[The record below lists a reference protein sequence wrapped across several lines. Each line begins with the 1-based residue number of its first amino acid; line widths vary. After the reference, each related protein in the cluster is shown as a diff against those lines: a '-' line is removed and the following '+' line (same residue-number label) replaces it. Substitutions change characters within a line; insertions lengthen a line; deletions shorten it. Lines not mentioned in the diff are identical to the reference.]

1 MSATAISPRSARCH
15 GWSPVSSGPISTSTI
30 ARGSAPWRSAMVVM
44 PVVMGVISTPP
55 KSKTTART
63 GRVGTELDTTPNL
76 RRLRQGGS
84 VLLFADI
91 FEGLADAIPDAP
103 AISQGERIVRWGE
116 YDDRAA
122 RLAAGFAARGLG
134 RDAKVGMF
142 MYNSPEYLVTQY
154 AAFKERLTPVNVNYR
169 YLDDELA
176 YLLDNADC
184 AAIVYHRS
192 LGDRLERI
200 RDRLPQLE
208 WYVSV
213 DDGPAPGGVEVA
225 GAEAL
230 ADVLAAHEPAPRRER
245 SPDDVYLLYT
255 GGTTGMP
262 KGVMYAVGP
271 FTEGFL
277 GFVAVGMGR
286 APFQSTEEVV
296 EAVKAAVDG
305 GMQTTALPACP
316 LMHGTGVWLGALLP
330 QLSGGEVA
338 LLEGRS
344 FDAHELWQVVERR
357 GVNTIVMVGDA
368 FGRPMLQALRER
380 ADTPYDA
387 SAVNAYISTGAMLS
401 TEVKEGLLEFTPSAV
416 IMDVLGSTEGGMA
429 QRIAVKGAVG
439 TTASFGAMPTTRVFD
454 LDDREVA
461 PGSGEI
467 GIVAVSGP
475 NIPLGYYKDDE
486 KTARTFRT
494 VDGVRYSFPGDMAMV
509 EADGSITLLGRGS
522 NCINTAGE
530 KVFPEEVEEVV
541 KTHPAVA
548 DCLVFG
554 VDDER
559 FGQRVVGVFS
569 VLDGAADTGR

>member
-1 MSATAISPRSARCH
+1 M
-15 GWSPVSSGPISTSTI
+15 
-30 ARGSAPWRSAMVVM
+30 
-44 PVVMGVISTPP
+44 
-55 KSKTTART
+55 
-63 GRVGTELDTTPNL
+63 
-76 RRLRQGGS
+76 
-84 VLLFADI
+84 LLFADI
-91 FEGLADAIPDAP
+91 FEALADAIPDAP
-103 AISQGERIVRWGE
+103 AISQGQRVVRWGE

-122 RLAAGFAARGLG
+122 RLAAGFAAHGLG

-200 RDRLPQLE
+200 RDRVPQLE
-208 WYVSV
+208 WYVAV

-230 ADVLAAHEPAPRRER
+230 ADVLAANEPAPRRER

-262 KGVMYAVGP
+262 KGVMYAIGP

-296 EAVKAAVDG
+296 EAVQAAVAG

-344 FDAHELWQVVERR
+344 FDAHELWRVVERR

-454 LDDREVA
+454 LDDREVV

-494 VDGVRYSFPGDMAMV
+494 IDGVRYSFPGDMAMV

-530 KVFPEEVEEVV
+530 KVFPEEVEEIV

-569 VLDGAADTGR
+569 VLDGEAAPAGDDVIAHTKARLSSYKVPKQLRAVDSVPRAPNGKADYQTARGLFTA

>member
-1 MSATAISPRSARCH
+1 ML
-15 GWSPVSSGPISTSTI
+15 V
-30 ARGSAPWRSAMVVM
+30 
-44 PVVMGVISTPP
+44 
-55 KSKTTART
+55 
-63 GRVGTELDTTPNL
+63 
-76 RRLRQGGS
+76 
-84 VLLFADI
+84 FADI
-91 FEGLADAIPDAP
+91 FEAIADAVPDAP
-103 AISQGERIVRWGE
+103 AITQGDRIVRWGD
-116 YDDRAA
+116 YDDQAA
-122 RLAAGFAARGLG
+122 HLAAGLAEHGLG
-134 RDAKVGMF
+134 VGSKIGMF
-142 MYNSPEYLVTQY
+142 MYNCPEYLITQY
-154 AAFKERLTPVNVNYR
+154 AAFKERVTPVNVNYR

-184 AAIVYHRS
+184 EAIVFHRS

-200 RDRLPQLE
+200 RDRLPGLA
-208 WYVSV
+208 WYVVV
-213 DDGPAPGGVEVA
+213 DDGPAPGGVEVT
-225 GAEAL
+225 GAEAF
-230 ADVLAAHEPAPRRER
+230 ADVLAAHSPAPRRQR
-245 SPDDVYLLYT
+245 DPDDVYLLYT

-262 KGVMYAVGP
+262 KGVMYAQGP

-286 APFQSTEEVV
+286 APFQSIEEVV
-296 EAVKAAVDG
+296 EAVSGAVG
-305 GMQTTALPACP
+305 GGGQSTAMPACP

-330 QLSGGEVA
+330 HLSGGEVA

-344 FDAHELWQVVERR
+344 FDAAELWQVVERR

-368 FGRPMLQALRER
+368 FGRPMLQALRDR
-380 ADTPYDA
+380 AGSPFDVG
-387 SAVNAYISTGAMLS
+387 SVNAYISTGAMLS

-429 QRIAVKGAVG
+429 QKIAVKGAVG
-439 TTASFGAMPTTRVFD
+439 STASFGAMPTTKVFD
-454 LDDREVA
+454 LDDREVVA
-461 PGSGEI
+461 GSGDI

-475 NIPLGYYKDDE
+475 NIPLGYYKDEE
-486 KTARTFRT
+486 KSARTFRT
-494 VDGVRYSFPGDMAMV
+494 IDGVRYSFPGDMAMV

-569 VLDGAADTGR
+569 VLSGQPQPDGDPHLEQRVIAHTKTKLSSYKVPKQLRAVDVVPRAPNGKADYKSARSLFA